1 MSDMSY
7 PRPTMPAVDHA
18 QHDALL
24 VAQFAAGDVLEEG
37 QHQEAQRLVATCGAC
52 ARLATDL
59 RAVSGAVAWEPV
71 PPRRRDFRIDAERAE
86 RLQGNGLTRLMRRLS
101 LPRST
106 ALRPAAAGLLSLGLV
121 FVVAGY
127 AWPDG
132 GSVSVDGEAN
142 VMPAAAEERAAPTM
156 PPFEEILRSQ
166 GGSPAD
172 ESDVL
177 AADMLADDPAP
188 ELDQKSS
195 AKRAADLEEGY
206 DEYADAAAG
215 AVPEAPAPDSAVRSE
230 AGMELESAM
239 RSEPGMEAAE
249 ALGSKLVSDED
260 LVAGEDLV
268 SDEGLRSTAN
278 AVEAPVTVEAPDDA
292 LGTVEAPVTAEAAA
306 DALGAAGAT
315 DSTGDGV
322 AADAQDLGVAEVLP
336 EVAHDDGLPIE
347 SILLLIGV
355 GLALLG
361 GLLLLLTWWARRAS
375 DPLLR

>member
-7 PRPTMPAVDHA
+7 PRPTAPAADHA
-18 QHDALL
+18 HHDALL
-24 VAQFAAGDVLEEG
+24 VAQFAAADLLEDG
-37 QHQEAQRLVATCGAC
+37 QQQEAQRLVATCGSC
-52 ARLATDL
+52 ARLAADL
-59 RAVSGAVAWEPV
+59 RAVSSAVAWEPV
-71 PPRRRDFRIDAERAE
+71 PPRRRDFRIDPEQAE

-101 LPRST
+101 LPRSA

-166 GGSPAD
+166 GGAPAD
-172 ESDVL
+172 EIDVFATDL
-177 AADMLADDPAP
+177 LADDAAP
-188 ELDQKSS
+188 QLAQKST
-195 AKRAADLEEGY
+195 AKRAAELKEGF
-206 DEYADAAAG
+206 DDYADTVVG
-215 AVPEAPAPDSAVRSE
+215 AVPEAPAP
-230 AGMELESAM
+230 ESAIS
-239 RSEPGMEAAE
+239 SEPGMEAAE

-268 SDEGLRSTAN
+268 SGEDLGNTAS
-278 AVEAPVTVEAPDDA
+278 AVEATDVAEAPDDA
-292 LGTVEAPVTAEAAA
+292 LDNVEAPVLAGSAA
-306 DALGAAGAT
+306 DALGAVEAT
-315 DSTGDGV
+315 DGTGDGV
-322 AADAQDLGVAEVLP
+322 AADAQDLRVAEVLP
-336 EVAHDDGLPIE
+336 QIADDDGLPIE
-347 SILLLIGV
+347 SLLLLVGV